1 MSSAAVARQGVLAD
15 ALVPSTA
22 LANTALV
29 VGGAGLTAVMAQLA
43 VPLWPVPITGQT
55 LAVLLVGSTLGPVR
69 GMLSMAL
76 YWVAGVAGMPV
87 FSDASSGLAAAVGPT
102 GGYLVGFIAAAGLTG
117 WLAKRNWDKKFLGA
131 TVSFLAGTVIT
142 FVFGMAWL
150 AISLGADLQ
159 QTLEWG
165 LYPFIIGGIV
175 KALLAAAVMPAA
187 WKLAARQPEN
197 FGDSRV

>member
-1 MSSAAVARQGVLAD
+1 MSSIAVADSPRVFAD
-15 ALVPSTA
+15 VFISTNAAASTA
-22 LANTALV
+22 AV
-29 VGGAGLTAVMAQLA
+29 VGGAALTAVMAQLA

-76 YWVAGVAGMPV
+76 YWVAGVAGVPV

-102 GGYLVGFIAAAGLTG
+102 GGYLLGFIAAAGLTG

-131 TVSFLAGTVIT
+131 TASFFAGTVIT

-150 AISLGADLQ
+150 SISLGADLQ

-175 KALLAAAVMPAA
+175 KSLIAAAVMPAA
-187 WKLAARQPEN
+187 WKLA
-197 FGDSRV
+197 GKSRR

>member
-1 MSSAAVARQGVLAD
+1 MSTAVVARQGVLAD

-22 LANTALV
+22 LTNTALV

-69 GMLSMAL
+69 GMLAMAL

-87 FSDASSGLAAAVGPT
+87 FSEASSGLAAAVGPT
-102 GGYLVGFIAAAGLTG
+102 GGYLVGFVVAAGLTG

-131 TVSFLAGTVIT
+131 TVSFFAGTVIT
-142 FVFGMAWL
+142 FVFGMIWL
-150 AISLGADLQ
+150 SISLGADLQ

-175 KALLAAAVMPAA
+175 KSLIAAAAMPAA
-187 WKLAARQPEN
+187 WKWAARLPKN
-197 FGDSRV
+197 L